1 MINTKGSNVS
11 ARTVFFFEE
20 NPDDCNNPYCLDIW
34 AARRP
39 NGLWRWYYNG
49 TIVEGTAEELDKFL
63 EEQKMRCTWFE
74 DCEYDAI
81 YLQIM
86 GPYDHANSRNN
97 KVAHCGLE
105 VAPVGKLPKLP
116 FGLFWY
122 LETDF
127 HRSRDFIIRK

>member
-74 DCEYDAI
+74 DCAYNAI

-97 KVAHCGLE
+97 EVAHCGLE
-105 VAPVGKLPKLP
+105 VAPVGELPRLP
-116 FGLFWY
+116 FGMFWY

>member
-74 DCEYDAI
+74 DYAYNAI

-86 GPYDHANSRNN
+86 GPYDYTNSRNN
-97 KVAHCGLE
+97 EVAHCGLE
-105 VAPVGKLPKLP
+105 VAPVGELPRLP
-116 FGLFWY
+116 FGMFWY

>member
-20 NPDDCNNPYCLDIW
+20 NPDDCNNPYCLDVW

-74 DCEYDAI
+74 DCAYNAI

-97 KVAHCGLE
+97 EVAHCGLE
-105 VAPVGKLPKLP
+105 VAPVGELPRLP
-116 FGLFWY
+116 FGMFWY